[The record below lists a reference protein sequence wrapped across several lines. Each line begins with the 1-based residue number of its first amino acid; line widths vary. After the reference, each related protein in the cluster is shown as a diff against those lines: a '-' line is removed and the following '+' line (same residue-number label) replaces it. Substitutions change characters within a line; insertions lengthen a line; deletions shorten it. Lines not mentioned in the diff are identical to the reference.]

1 MASSRRHLRRAVT
14 FVEVIC
20 AVALI
25 AIIAT
30 VTLSGVSSIFTA
42 QERQIRRIS
51 AAELANRII
60 LQFLDDRDSVPAP
73 GTVLRADGAAF
84 RFELS
89 ETPVRLEP
97 ARAEVAAERAQ
108 FTPTNLDRLSN
119 VSVMVWLAE
128 ESGGSVAPVAGVPAV
143 RLTRIVDPIAL
154 ISRNP
159 DSLRNMM
166 QDPEKYRRMLEQ
178 FMGPG
183 APRGGGAA
191 PRGGGGNT
199 PPRGNSGGG
208 AAPRGGGSAAPP
220 SVPGGKAGTPSPKGG
235 GK

>member
-1 MASSRRHLRRAVT
+1 MPSPRPQLRRGVT

-30 VTLSGVSSIFTA
+30 VSLSGVSSILAA

-84 RFELS
+84 RFELR

-97 ARAEVAAERAQ
+97 ARAEVAAERTQ
-108 FTPTNLDRLSN
+108 LTPTTLDRLSN
-119 VSVMVWLAE
+119 VSVLVWLAE
-128 ESGGSVAPVAGVPAV
+128 ESGGSVAPVAGTPAV
-143 RLTRIVDPIAL
+143 QLTRIVDPIAL
-154 ISRNP
+154 ITRNP

-183 APRGGGAA
+183 TPRGGSAG
-191 PRGGGGNT
+191 T
-199 PPRGNSGGG
+199 PP
-208 AAPRGGGSAAPP
+208 P
-220 SVPGGKAGTPSPKGG
+220 SPPGGKPASSPAKGG